1 MAFKLSTKCRYGTRA
16 ILEIAKC
23 YGLGPIKR
31 KSIALSQGVSQA
43 YLVNILISLK
53 NSGFIDAV
61 RGAQGGYVLKRPPS
75 KIVLFDIVQALEGS
89 LAPVECLENKN
100 ACDRIASCKSRTVW
114 KELMEAQK
122 KVLCSVTLQD
132 ILDRKESKGNDF
144 CI

>member
-1 MAFKLSTKCRYGTRA
+1 MSFKLSTKSRYGTRA
-16 ILEIAKC
+16 ILEIAKG
-23 YGLGPIKR
+23 YGREPVKR

-53 NSGFIDAV
+53 NSGFIDTV

-75 KIVLFDIVQALEGS
+75 QIVLFDVVQALEGS

-100 ACDRIASCKSRTVW
+100 ACGRIASCKTRTVW
-114 KELMEAQK
+114 KELMDAQK
-122 KVLCSVTLQD
+122 KVLCSVSLQD
-132 ILDRKESKGNDF
+132 MLDRKEPKNIDF

>member
-23 YGLGPIKR
+23 YGRDPVKR
-31 KSIALSQGVSQA
+31 KNIALSQGVSQA

-53 NSGFIDAV
+53 NSGFIDTV
-61 RGAQGGYVLKRPPS
+61 RGAQGGYVLKRAPS
-75 KIVLFDIVQALEGS
+75 QIVLFDVVQALEGS

-100 ACDRIASCKSRTVW
+100 ACDRIASCKARTVW

-122 KVLCSVTLQD
+122 QVLGSVTLQD
-132 ILDRKESKGNDF
+132 ILDRKELKDFDF

>member
-1 MAFKLSTKCRYGTRA
+1 MSFKLSTKSRYGTRA
-16 ILEIAKC
+16 ILEIAKG
-23 YGLGPIKR
+23 YGREPVKR

-53 NSGFIDAV
+53 NSGFIDTV

-75 KIVLFDIVQALEGS
+75 QIVLFDVVQALEGS
-89 LAPVECLENKN
+89 LARVECLENKS
-100 ACDRIASCKSRTVW
+100 ACGRIASCKARTIW
-114 KELMEAQK
+114 KELMDAQK

-132 ILDRKESKGNDF
+132 MLDRKESKDFDF